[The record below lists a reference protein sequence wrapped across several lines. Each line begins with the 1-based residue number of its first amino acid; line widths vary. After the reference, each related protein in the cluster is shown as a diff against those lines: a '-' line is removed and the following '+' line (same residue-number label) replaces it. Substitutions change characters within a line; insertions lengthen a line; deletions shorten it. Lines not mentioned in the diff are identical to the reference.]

1 MFDPPHPG
9 EILKEEFMTPMKLT
23 VTSLAK
29 TLYISRKNLSEII
42 NEKTGISAEM
52 AVKLSKAF
60 NTSAELWM
68 GLQKEF
74 ELSKALK
81 KDYQVKQL
89 VSETNHIEQSV

>member
-9 EILKEEFMTPMKLT
+9 EILKEEYMVPMKLT
-23 VTSLAK
+23 VTSLAS
-29 TLYISRKNLSEII
+29 TLGISRKNLSEII

-52 AVKLSKAF
+52 AVRLSKAF

-68 GLQKEF
+68 GMQKEF

-81 KDYQVKQL
+81 KEYHVEQL
-89 VSETNHIEQSV
+89 VS